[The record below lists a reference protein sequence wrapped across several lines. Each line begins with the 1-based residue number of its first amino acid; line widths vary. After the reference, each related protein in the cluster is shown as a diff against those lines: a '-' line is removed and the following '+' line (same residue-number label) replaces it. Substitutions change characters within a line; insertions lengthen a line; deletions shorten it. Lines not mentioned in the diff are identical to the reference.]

1 MKQLFIILTIL
12 SFGFAVVS
20 CSSGDAG
27 ASGSDSN
34 DTAAVEDT
42 SSPGDEDS
50 SGNNNKN
57 QKDRK
62 NGEDAREDGPKPV
75 PVEITTLTRG
85 VISSF
90 LLYSSTLETE
100 QTVDVYCRIGGL
112 VEEIYVE
119 ESQRVRKGQKL
130 IQIEKDEY
138 DLAEQNARIEYE
150 KQKSNFERVKALQE
164 GELLSQEEF
173 DNAELTVKQ
182 AEIAWKQAALSL
194 KYTTV
199 TSPISGVIGDR
210 LVRLGD
216 RVQTSSHLFTI
227 ANLDEKIVRVYVPQ
241 NQFPKCYNNQ
251 PAVVTTDVLPGVK
264 FKANVKRISPIIDPQ
279 SGTFKVT
286 LAVKDPKNKIR
297 PGMFVNAQLIVD
309 THEDTP
315 LIPKAALIYENE
327 RTYFFY
333 AANDSAKKVELQK
346 GFEDAEKVEVLNNLP
361 IGSKI
366 IVLGQNGLKEGSKVK
381 IINEKNYAWQEN
393 SGDPISANTTSISL
407 N

>member
-1 MKQLFIILTIL
+1 MKHFIIFLTIL
-12 SFGFAVVS
+12 TFGFAVVS
-20 CSSGDAG
+20 CSSGDAS
-27 ASGSDSN
+27 ATDSDSN
-34 DTAAVEDT
+34 DSVAVEDT
-42 SSPGDEDS
+42 ASPGDGDSSEEKKKAKKDGKSGEDS
-50 SGNNNKN
+50 
-57 QKDRK
+57 
-62 NGEDAREDGPKPV
+62 EEDGPKPV
-75 PVEITTLTRG
+75 PVEITTLTKG

-100 QTVDVYCRIGGL
+100 QTVDVFSRIGGL

-130 IQIEKDEY
+130 VQIEKDEY

-173 DNAELTVKQ
+173 DNAELVMKQ
-182 AEIAWKQAALSL
+182 AEIAWKQAALNL
-194 KYTTV
+194 EYTTV

-216 RVQTSSHLFTI
+216 RINTSSQLFTI
-227 ANLDEKIVRVYVPQ
+227 ANLDEKIVRVFVPQ
-241 NQFPKCYNNQ
+241 NQFTKCYNNQ
-251 PAVVTTDVLPGVK
+251 PAVVTTDVVPGAK

-286 LAVKDPKNKIR
+286 LAVRDPKNKIR

-333 AANDSAKKVELQK
+333 AVNDSAKKVELHK
-346 GFEDAEKVEVLNNLP
+346 GFEDAEKVEVLNDLP
-361 IGSKI
+361 IGSQI
-366 IVLGQNGLKEGSKVK
+366 IVLGQNGLKDGSKVRV
-381 IINEKNYAWQEN
+381 INEKHYAWQEN
-393 SGDPISANTTSISL
+393 GGDSISANTASVSL